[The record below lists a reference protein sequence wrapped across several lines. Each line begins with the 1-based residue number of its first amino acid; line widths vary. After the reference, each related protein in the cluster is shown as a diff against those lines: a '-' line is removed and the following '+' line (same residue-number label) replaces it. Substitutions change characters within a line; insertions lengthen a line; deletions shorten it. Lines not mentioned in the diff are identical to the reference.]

1 MQLPSLARLSLRPTG
16 MLQPEVGAKRP
27 LSPAESEDTEL
38 DSSDEEGEYVLP
50 VADGKK
56 AIYAFTW
63 SSGLGPE
70 CVLRFEA
77 QCLQK
82 PWFATHTEVDF
93 KGLDDG
99 AGRNTVWLLIQLKST
114 IEEHSLRGAWEIA
127 VPLLA
132 SPTRKKRDAES
143 ALEVLR
149 ASANESIEAY
159 AAKYISG
166 RECVGYRRL
175 VARYLAATDYIL
187 SDLLPDLGKPIAV
200 EKDVAIAD
208 RFDPTEF
215 QRLYAEEAKRA
226 AEAGGEA
233 AQAIEATFLAY
244 ARASYWRSYY
254 YQKLGAQSRFTTW
267 TLGELTGGEAI
278 EAAVDELVER
288 MKKSTVVQRWQAE
301 AMRAWPKLPEKPRR
315 RSNVEFWPALQGVP
329 FRMPLTGAGERLVQ
343 DGLIGQWD
351 GVCKNIESV

>member
-16 MLQPEVGAKRP
+16 MPHPEAGVKRP
-27 LSPAESEDTEL
+27 LSPAESEETVL

-50 VADGKK
+50 VADRKK

-63 SSGLGPE
+63 SSGPE
-70 CVLRFEA
+70 RPCVLHFEA

-82 PWFATHTEVDF
+82 PWFAVHTEVDF

-99 AGRNTVWLLIQLKST
+99 AGRDTVWLLIQLKST
-114 IEEHSLRGAWEIA
+114 IEEYSLRGAWEIA
-127 VPLLA
+127 VPLLP
-132 SPTRKKRDAES
+132 SPTRQKRDPES
-143 ALEVLR
+143 ALEVLQ
-149 ASANESIEAY
+149 ASANTSIEAY

-166 RECVGYRRL
+166 QECVGYRRL

-187 SDLLPDLGKPIAV
+187 SDLLPGLGKPIAV

-226 AEAGGEA
+226 AEAGGDA

-254 YQKLGAQSRFTTW
+254 YQKLGAQSRFTSL
-267 TLGELTGGEAI
+267 TLGDLTGDEAI
-278 EAAVDELVER
+278 KAAVGELVER

-301 AMRAWPKLPEKPRR
+301 AVGAWPKLPKKPSR
-315 RSNVEFWPALQGVP
+315 RSNVEFWPALHGVP
-329 FRMPLTGAGERLVQ
+329 FRMPLTGANDRLVE

-351 GVCKNIESV
+351 GVRKNIQ